1 MAPHPED
8 ELARLHK
15 LAAHGLPA
23 FVLVTGTS
31 DHFRAEAM
39 ERLLAAVPK
48 DAELRVL
55 DAVDERAGPAKEEAE
70 GEGDAGDETPDGDPP
85 PGDGAAAALA
95 ACPELQDLRGGGL
108 FARRAF
114 LFVRRAAGFWAKH
127 IDAIAT
133 TMPRFGKGC
142 GLVLEAPKVDRRKK
156 VAQQLV
162 KATTEAGA
170 AFEFRDLYEQPFERS
185 RGPLDGELCK
195 WVMARAQKRG
205 VALQA
210 DAAWLVVMQV
220 GKNLAELLAELDRLR
235 DRVGADPKR
244 RPLAPADLRG
254 QLTCSFQSTP
264 FEFAEAVLRG
274 DRRAAYRSLRA
285 IFDRGV
291 RGKDGQPMKP
301 GGLFPFATSW
311 LFQQLAM
318 AYEGRLS
325 LDGGMS
331 PRDVAQKAGVYQF
344 VERFVEQLQKNDRT
358 RLRRG
363 LLALHACQ
371 RSLRITGEEPD
382 TLLERFLAQWFDGAP
397 IPTMQ
402 DLAP

>member
-1 MAPHPED
+1 MAAPHPED

-23 FVLVTGTS
+23 LVLVTGVN

-55 DAVDERAGPAKEEAE
+55 DAVDERAVGGKDDDGDDEADT
-70 GEGDAGDETPDGDPP
+70 GDAPAGEVGS
-85 PGDGAAAALA
+85 AAAIAS
-95 ACPELQDLRGGGL
+95 CPELQELRGGGL
-108 FARRAF
+108 FAKRAF
-114 LFVRRAAGFWAKH
+114 LFVRRGGGFWARH
-127 IDAIAT
+127 VEAIAT
-133 TMPRFGKGC
+133 TLPRFGKGC

-162 KATTEAGA
+162 KSATEAGA
-170 AFEFRDLYEQPFERS
+170 AFEFRDLYDQPFDRS
-185 RGPLDGELCK
+185 RSPLDGELCK
-195 WVMARAQKRG
+195 WVVARAQRLG

-210 DAAWLVVMQV
+210 DAAWLVVMQI
-220 GKNLAELLAELDRLR
+220 GKSLGELLAELGRLR
-235 DRVGADPKR
+235 DRIGADPKR
-244 RPLAPADLRG
+244 KPLTPADLRG
-254 QLTCSFQSTP
+254 QLTCSFQSNP
-264 FEFAEAVLRG
+264 FEFAEAVLGG

-291 RGKDGQPMKP
+291 RGKDGKPMDP

-311 LFQQLAM
+311 LFQQLAS
-318 AYEGRLS
+318 AYEGRQL

-344 VERFVEQLQKNDRT
+344 VDRFTEQLQKNDLP

-371 RSLRITGEEPD
+371 RTLRLSGEDHD

-402 DLAP
+402 DLEP